1 MTTYVLDSSVAF
13 KWVVAE
19 IHTDKALLL
28 RDDFRN
34 GVIQL
39 ISPDFFPLEV
49 LHALTKAERQKR
61 IDPTEASTFWL
72 DLMTTCPVLSASL
85 PLAARACAIATKAR
99 IGIYDCLHVALAEQE
114 KCELVTA
121 DDRLVKNLQAQFPFI
136 RPLASFP

>member
-1 MTTYVLDSSVAF
+1 MKLVLDSSVGV
-13 KWVVAE
+13 KWVLIEAL
-19 IHTDKALLL
+19 TDKARLL

-39 ISPDFFPLEV
+39 LSPDFFPLEV

-61 IDPTEASTFWL
+61 INPTEASTFWL
-72 DLMTTCPVLSASL
+72 DIMTTCPVLSPSL
-85 PLAARACAIATKAR
+85 PLASRACAIATKAR
-99 IGIYDCLHVALAEQE
+99 IGIYDCLYVALAEQE

-121 DDRLVKNLQAQFPFI
+121 DDKLIKNLQAQFPFI